1 MTEILMKIENLK
13 KYFFLKKN
21 IFSKPISVKAV
32 EDVNLEIPKESIF
45 AIVGESGS
53 GKTTLGRTVLKLI
66 EPTAGKVSIHGT
78 DIFAL
83 NRKDL
88 MPFRRKMQI
97 VFQDPYNSLHPRKLV
112 KTVIGEGLKI
122 HFKGITEMEIRE
134 KIKEVLLRVGLRE
147 EHMFRYPHEFSGGQR
162 QRIAF
167 ARAIV
172 LEPEFIVLD
181 EPTSALDV
189 SVQAMVLKMLQEARA
204 QNHLT
209 YLFITHN
216 LSIVDYFADEVAV
229 MYLGRVVEKGSKAE
243 IFLHGAHPYTKILMN
258 SNPIPDPFLKR
269 EKQIVGGEI
278 PNPTKPPAG
287 CHFHPRCPFTQSQ
300 CKEQTPQYRELTT
313 GHFVRCHFPL

>member
-1 MTEILMKIENLK
+1 MVEPLMTITNLK
-13 KYFFLKKN
+13 KHFALKKN
-21 IFSKPISVKAV
+21 VFSKNVIVKAV
-32 EDVNLEIPKESIF
+32 DDVNLEIPRESIF
-45 AIVGESGS
+45 AVVGESGS
-53 GKTTLGRTVLKLI
+53 GKTTLGRTLMKLI
-66 EPTAGKVSIHGT
+66 PPTAGMVSMDGK
-78 DIFAL
+78 DILAL
-83 NRKDL
+83 DKKAFL
-88 MPFRRKMQI
+88 PYRRKMQI

-122 HFKGITEMEIRE
+122 HFKGISEMEIRD
-134 KIKEVLLRVGLRE
+134 KIREVLLQVGLRE

-204 QNHLT
+204 QNALT

-216 LSIVDYFADEVAV
+216 LSIVDYFANHLAV
-229 MYLGRVVEKGSKAE
+229 MYLGRVVETGSKAE
-243 IFLHGAHPYTKILMN
+243 IFDHPAHPYTRLLMN

-269 EKQIVGGEI
+269 EKQVVRGEI
-278 PNPTKPPAG
+278 PSPIHPPSG
-287 CHFHPRCPFTQSQ
+287 CDFHPRCPFAKAE
-300 CKEQTPQYRELTT
+300 CKEQEPQYREISS
-313 GHFVRCHFPL
+313 GHFIRCHFPV